1 MNPAEILQFVGIP
14 VVVATVIVIVSWWVL
29 PTKRVPP
36 LGATLAVGA
45 ASCIAF
51 ILQEGIPSFPPM
63 QKWHWLVITVLI
75 ISFLACVYPFFKKF
89 DELIVL
95 QAMVAGIIA
104 AVFMQFPS
112 QSELYKRCLV
122 LLMVLFVSVGLRRL
136 TIPLWHMYVVSWLI
150 LAGVSILALQSSFAK
165 LAFFAGAM
173 SAVAASM
180 CVLQLLR
187 PRESKSIQMIFG
199 VLIVGCSL
207 CGFAYSQGDP
217 IQQVVWFL
225 PLASVPLSAMAY
237 VLLRKQKY
245 RAVVSLGIIDLFVTG
260 AVIWSINATPASDEM
275 WP

>member
-29 PTKRVPP
+29 PKNRVPP

-51 ILQEGIPSFPPM
+51 ILQEGIPSIPPM

-75 ISFLACVYPFFKKF
+75 ISFLACVFPFFKKF

-136 TIPLWHMYVVSWLI
+136 TIPLWHMYFVSWLI

-180 CVLQLLR
+180 CVLQLLK
-187 PRESKSIQMIFG
+187 PRETKSIQMIFG

-207 CGFAYSQGDP
+207 CGFSYDQNET
-217 IQQVVWFL
+217 VVTLVWFVPMAGVSISAIAYL
-225 PLASVPLSAMAY
+225 LLKHHKNRACISLAIVASCIT
-237 VLLRKQKY
+237 
-245 RAVVSLGIIDLFVTG
+245 VST
-260 AVIWSINATPASDEM
+260 IWSILVSSPTDDM